1 MKIRHVTIIAIAT
14 YIQPHHIVEAGS
26 VLSGLNNTAS
36 GLHATVTG
44 GEDNLAQ
51 GPRNFIG
58 GGRDN
63 ETTGSYTSVTGG
75 KGNYAAGLY
84 STVGGGINNASTK
97 YGSTVSGGF
106 LNAADGLD
114 AATVGGGGFNSAP
127 GWYSTV
133 SGGKANDA
141 SGTGSAVSGGQYN
154 EASELGATVGGGT
167 YNGAYEEHA
176 VVAGGYT
183 NVASGVCSVIAGGR
197 QNLAEGNHSMVLGGR
212 YNKATKGYAL
222 AAGHKARALHSG
234 AFVWAD
240 LCPTVTKSTKNNQY
254 VARASGGVKFY
265 TSCNNSAG
273 AKLAP
278 GSGSWSTLS
287 DRDAKEDVVP
297 VEGKDILEMLSAMPI
312 STWKYKTQEEGI
324 RHIGPMAQDFYA
336 AFKLGE
342 DERHISSVDANG
354 IALSAIKGLYEIIQE
369 QDKEAEALKEEMNT
383 LKNMINT
390 L

>member
-1 MKIRHVTIIAIAT
+1 MQIKPITMIAIAA
-14 YIQPHHIVEAGS
+14 YIPSFHIAQAGS
-26 VLSGLNNTAS
+26 VLSGVNNTAS
-36 GLHATVTG
+36 GIHATVAG

-51 GPRNFIG
+51 GSRDFVG
-58 GGRDN
+58 GGKEN
-63 ETTGSYTSVTGG
+63 ETFGSYASIPGG
-75 KGNYAAGLY
+75 KGNIADGTY
-84 STVGGGINNASTK
+84 STVGGGLRNDAAK
-97 YGSTVSGGF
+97 YGTTVSGGF
-106 LNAADGLD
+106 YNVADGLD
-114 AATVGGGGFNSAP
+114 AATVGGGGHNSAP

-133 SGGKANDA
+133 SGGKANEA
-141 SGTGSAVSGGQYN
+141 SGTGSSVSGGKFN
-154 EASELGATVGGGT
+154 EASELGAAVGGGT
-167 YNGAYEEHA
+167 YNGAHEEHA
-176 VVAGGYT
+176 VVGGGYT
-183 NVASGVCSVIAGGR
+183 NVASGVCSVVAGGR

-212 YNKATKGYAL
+212 YNKATKGYGL

-287 DRDAKEDVVP
+287 DRDAKEDIVP
-297 VEGKDILEMLSAMPI
+297 VEGQEILEMLSAMPI

-369 QDKEAEALKEEMNT
+369 NERASKALREEIKAM
-383 LKNMINT
+383 KSRINS